1 MAAGCSRS
9 CSRPPSRRPLRRC
22 RAPRPPLPS
31 VAGSCR
37 APRNG
42 GPPPHRPREIHDTN
56 DAIVN

>member
-9 CSRPPSRRPLRRC
+9 CSRPPSRRPAVVA
-22 RAPRPPLPS
+22 APCGNPLPS
-31 VAGSCR
+31 VARSCR